1 MQFSGFLYIQ
11 KYTAITLIHF
21 QDIFYHHRNS
31 PAPIKTLVLSAIMS
45 SGKIAAREAI
55 RAVFIKGHLG
65 TMWKWYPVQGG
76 KWKCWPG

>member
-21 QDIFYHHRNS
+21 QDIFYHRRNS
-31 PAPIKTLVLSAIMS
+31 PAPIKTLV
-45 SGKIAAREAI
+45 IAAREAI

-76 KWKCWPG
+76 KRKCWPG